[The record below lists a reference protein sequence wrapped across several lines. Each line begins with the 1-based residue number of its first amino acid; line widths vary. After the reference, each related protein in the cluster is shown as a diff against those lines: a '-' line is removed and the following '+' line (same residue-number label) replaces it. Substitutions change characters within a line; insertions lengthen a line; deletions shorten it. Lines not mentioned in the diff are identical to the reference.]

1 MPTEPNPDFPV
12 VARFE
17 VRRRRYIDEDGTLV
31 RPLPDTLS
39 EPHSII
45 RLYRAMVLAR
55 TLDAKCVALNRQGRL
70 GTYATA
76 YGQEAVPVGVASA
89 MRRSDVLVPSYREN
103 AALLWRGVGIHEVL
117 SYYAGSERGSDWAG
131 PAHDFPTSITV
142 GGHALHAAGAAFAM
156 QYRGEARAV
165 ACVFG
170 DAATSKG
177 DVYEAFNLAGVWR
190 LPVVFVITNNQWAIS
205 TPLAKQTASE
215 TLAQKGLAGGIAVEQ
230 ADGNDVVAVHEAV
243 RAGLERARAGGGA
256 TLVEAV
262 TYRLADHN
270 TADDARRYRD
280 PAEVEARAGA
290 EPIGRVRR
298 WLDSVQAWS
307 EARQLRLQAACSAVV
322 EAGVG
327 KLFAVAPE
335 PPSVMFDHLY
345 AEPPAEL
352 ARQREDGLRAIAAE
366 REAKRRG

>member
-1 MPTEPNPDFPV
+1 MRSDPTPGLPV

-17 VRRRRYIDEDGTLV
+17 IRRRGYIDEDGILV
-31 RPLPDTLS
+31 RPLPPKLS
-39 EPHSII
+39 DPQSMI
-45 RLYRAMVLAR
+45 RLYRGMVLAR
-55 TLDAKCVALNRQGRL
+55 TLDAKCVALTRQGRL

-76 YGQEAVPVGVASA
+76 YGQEAVPIGVASA
-89 MRRSDVLVPSYREN
+89 MRSSDVLVPSYREN
-103 AALLWRGVGIHEVL
+103 AALLWRGVGVDEVL
-117 SYYAGSERGSDWAG
+117 SYYAGSERGSNWGG

-142 GGHALHAAGAAFAM
+142 GGHALHAAGAACAM

-165 ACVFG
+165 VCVFG

-215 TLAQKGLAGGIAVEQ
+215 TLAQKGLAAGIAVEQ

-243 RAGLERARAGGGA
+243 RVGLDRARAGNGA

-280 PAEVEARAGA
+280 PADVDAHVGA
-290 EPIGRVRR
+290 EPTGRVRR
-298 WLDSVQAWS
+298 WLESVQAWS
-307 EARQLRLQAACSAVV
+307 EARQSKLQATCTAVV
-322 EAGVG
+322 EAGVE
-327 KLFAVAPE
+327 KLFAAE
-335 PPSVMFDHLY
+335 RESPSAMFDHVY
-345 AEPPAEL
+345 SEPSAEL
-352 ARQREDGLRAIAAE
+352 ARQRDAGLRAIANE
-366 REAKRRG
+366 RRAKRRG

>member
-1 MPTEPNPDFPV
+1 MQTDATRDFPV

-17 VRRRRYIDEDGTLV
+17 IRRRRYIDEDGALV
-31 RPLPDTLS
+31 HALPRALADPS
-39 EPHSII
+39 SII
-45 RLYRAMVLAR
+45 RLYRGMVLAR

-76 YGQEAVPVGVASA
+76 YGQEAVPIGVASA
-89 MRRSDVLVPSYREN
+89 MRRSDILVPSYREN
-103 AALLWRGVGIHEVL
+103 AALVWRGVGVHEVL
-117 SYYAGSERGSDWAG
+117 SYYAGSERGSDWAE

-142 GGHALHAAGAAFAM
+142 GGHALHAAGAAFAV
-156 QYRGEARAV
+156 QYRSENRAV

-177 DVYEAFNLAGVWR
+177 DVYEACNLAGVWR

-215 TLAQKGLAGGIAVEQ
+215 TLAQKGLAAGIAVEQ

-243 RAGLERARAGGGA
+243 GTGLDRARSGGGA

-280 PAEVEARAGA
+280 PTEVEAHAAA

-298 WLDSVQAWS
+298 WLESVQAWT
-307 EARQLRLQAACSAVV
+307 EARQARLQAGCSAVV
-322 EAGVG
+322 EAGVE
-327 KLFAVAPE
+327 KLFAAAPE
-335 PPSVMFDHLY
+335 PPSVMFEHVY
-345 AEPPAEL
+345 AEPPPEL
-352 ARQREDGLRAIAAE
+352 ARQRDAALRAIAVE
-366 REAKRRG
+366 RRAKRRG